1 MFRRIDDFDAVW
13 RNEREGTLKT
23 LRALN
28 DASLGQQVSS
38 GGRTLGRIAWHIVV
52 TLGEMGGASGLKVE
66 APEEKAPQPA
76 TAAAIA
82 DAYHAAS
89 ESLATTV
96 KQTWS
101 DSDLLVEIDMYGE
114 RWTRGKAL
122 WALVAHEIHHRAQMT
137 VLMRQANLRV
147 PGIYGPSKE
156 EWVSYGMP
164 AQE

>member
-28 DASLGQQVSS
+28 DASL
-38 GGRTLGRIAWHIVV
+38 
-52 TLGEMGGASGLKVE
+52 GLKVE